1 MTTFNHLRRKSVRVL
16 QLLQPR
22 QNNVYNNLRFF
33 LRNESSFVPKRV
45 LIVAKLSRYHFEKL
59 REPNLTEDQLKFKL
73 KERGSDYEAMLA
85 SHMATKAV
93 KNEVTEV
100 LKKLNIEYKIINREN
115 LDHSNFIWADLILP
129 IGGDGTFLLA
139 SNMIFDD
146 KKPIM
151 GINSYPEKSEGF
163 LLLPPKYT
171 KNIPEIFEKL
181 KVGHYNVIMRR
192 RIRTTMLGDNIWD
205 VPFHTHEKGRVAGG
219 EKFYMDTPKKGVP
232 KDMPKERRLPWLA
245 LNEVFIAETLSART
259 SSLLLKFNN
268 EDDYHFVK
276 SSGLCVSTGTGS
288 TSWYKSI
295 NSVSP
300 QIVQDIL
307 SLVNEKKEFS
317 SKDIE
322 NICIT
327 FNNSLHYSAED
338 LRLCYAIRDMIR
350 TDIWPTPKS
359 LSPRG
364 FCNKLTIRSQ
374 CYDAGIVLD
383 GGIAYPFHFGTS
395 AVLEIHPEDSLRALV
410 ISD

>member
-16 QLLQPR
+16 QFLQPR
-22 QNNVYNNLRFF
+22 QNNVYNNLGFF

-115 LDHSNFIWADLILP
+115 LDHSDFAWADLILP

-146 KKPIM
+146 KKPII

-171 KNIPEIFEKL
+171 KSIPEIFEKL
-181 KVGHYNVIMRR
+181 KVGHYNVIMRS
-192 RIRTTMLGDNIWD
+192 RIRTTMIGDNIWD

-219 EKFYMDTPKKGVP
+219 EKFYMDTPKKDVP
-232 KDMPKERRLPWLA
+232 KNLPKERRLPWLA
-245 LNEVFIAETLSART
+245 LNEVFIAETLCART
-259 SSLLLKFNN
+259 SSLLLKFDK

-307 SLVNEKKEFS
+307 SLVNEKREFS

-327 FNNSLHYSAED
+327 FNNSLNYSAED

-359 LSPRG
+359 LPPRG

-374 CYDAGIVLD
+374 CYDAAIVLD